1 MRHARLIVPVAAITV
16 LAGALACKPPKTP
29 EQIQQETQAAFNEGY
44 QAYKDGKARETNPY
58 VNDKD
63 NPHKATGWYEGW
75 DKAKA
80 DKEAA
85 DKKAAEE
92 AEAARRAAEEEA
104 RRKAE
109 AEAAEAARRAAAEK
123 AEALRRAAEAALL
136 DINFDFDQSAI
147 RNADKVKLQ
156 AIADFLKAFPDA
168 KLKLEGHCDERGT
181 VEYNLALGDR
191 RAAAAKA
198 YLVTLGVA
206 ETRLET
212 ISFGKEKP
220 KAEGHSEKSWFVN
233 RRCEF
238 KLM

>member
-1 MRHARLIVPVAAITV
+1 MRHARLIVPVAAITI
-16 LAGALACKPPKTP
+16 LGGALACKPPKTA
-29 EQIQQETQAAFNEGY
+29 EQIQQERQAAFNEGY
-44 QAYKDGKARETNPY
+44 KAFQDGKARETNPY
-58 VNDKD
+58 VNDKE
-63 NPHKATGWYEGW
+63 NPHKAEGWYEGW

-85 DKKAAEE
+85 DKKAADE
-92 AEAARRAAEEEA
+92 AEARRRAEEEA
-104 RRKAE
+104 RRRE

-123 AEALRRAAEAALL
+123 AAALRRAAEAALL

-168 KLKLEGHCDERGT
+168 KVKIEGHCDERGT

-198 YLVTLGVA
+198 YLVSLGVSEA
-206 ETRLET
+206 RLDT
-212 ISFGKEKP
+212 TSFGKERP
-220 KAEGHSEKSWFVN
+220 KAEGHNEKAWFVN

-238 KLM
+238 KLQ